1 MAFASMKYPP
11 GSFPPGGV
19 YGEGAIFEQLPLQDG
34 GKRLSVGS
42 SGGGGGGSR
51 SRIGSSD
58 YGSQQH
64 MSHSR
69 SHGMLVSPRTSG
81 TAAAAA
87 AAARNVAGGHRHHG
101 IGIRSNEASPVI
113 GAATTPTSN
122 SAGRAAA
129 SGGFGVQ
136 GGSPAA
142 ASSGRGTP
150 GPPPGLGSA
159 NPGFSPSSVSNVST
173 HSLRSVGAFSTES
186 ASSLSQ
192 QRQVRHSR
200 GASGGGGKGDDEKG
214 THEVDLDYFDFGE
227 LDTAAV
233 LGL

>member
-1 MAFASMKYPP
+1 M
-11 GSFPPGGV
+11 
-19 YGEGAIFEQLPLQDG
+19 
-34 GKRLSVGS
+34 
-42 SGGGGGGSR
+42 

-58 YGSQQH
+58 YGTQQH

-87 AAARNVAGGHRHHG
+87 AAARNVAGGQRHHG
-101 IGIRSNEASPVI
+101 SGIRSNEASPVI
-113 GAATTPTSN
+113 GAATTPTGN
-122 SAGRAAA
+122 SACRAGA

-142 ASSGRGTP
+142 IGSGRGTP

-173 HSLRSVGAFSTES
+173 HSVRSVGAFSTES
-186 ASSLSQ
+186 ASSHSQ

-200 GASGGGGKGDDEKG
+200 GASDGGGGGGGKGDDGKS

>member
-1 MAFASMKYPP
+1 TAAAAAAAAAAALTREFTSGGGVVGGAGGAVARWDRDPVRDTMAFASMKYPP
-11 GSFPPGGV
+11 GSFPPGGM

-34 GKRLSVGS
+34 GKRLSVGGS
-42 SGGGGGGSR
+42 VSGGASR

-87 AAARNVAGGHRHHG
+87 AAARNVAGGQRHHG
-101 IGIRSNEASPVI
+101 SGIRSNEASPVI
-113 GAATTPTSN
+113 GAATTPTGN
-122 SAGRAAA
+122 IAGRAGA

-142 ASSGRGTP
+142 VSSGRGTP
-150 GPPPGLGSA
+150 
-159 NPGFSPSSVSNVST
+159 
-173 HSLRSVGAFSTES
+173 
-186 ASSLSQ
+186 
-192 QRQVRHSR
+192 
-200 GASGGGGKGDDEKG
+200 
-214 THEVDLDYFDFGE
+214 
-227 LDTAAV
+227 
-233 LGL
+233 

>member
-19 YGEGAIFEQLPLQDG
+19 YGEGSIFEQLPLQDG

-42 SGGGGGGSR
+42 SGSGGGSR

-87 AAARNVAGGHRHHG
+87 AAARSVAGGQRHHG
-101 IGIRSNEASPVI
+101 SGIRSNEASPVI
-113 GAATTPTSN
+113 GAATTPTGN
-122 SAGRAAA
+122 RAGA

-142 ASSGRGTP
+142 VSSGRGTP

-173 HSLRSVGAFSTES
+173 HSVRSVGAFSTES

-192 QRQVRHSR
+192 QRQVRHNR
-200 GASGGGGKGDDEKG
+200 GASGGGGGGKGDDEKG